1 MRAYDFHQARAT
13 YPASSFLFPQGSAE
27 ADDGV
32 ADMTN
37 SHKRGPWSQ
46 AEDHQL
52 MTLVSHQGA
61 LNWVRIAQFLG
72 TRTPK
77 QCRERY
83 HQNLKPSLNHEPISP
98 EEGVQIERMV
108 HEMGKRWAEIARRLH
123 NRSDNAVKN
132 WWNGSQNRRKR
143 DGRRKSSYGGYHHH
157 HQHVATS
164 QQQQQHCLSS
174 PIDSAPA
181 HHHQQQ
187 HQQHHH
193 HHYHHQDAH
202 PAAAAAAAAAAVA
215 PSHHHHHNPH
225 ARSLLG
231 YDMPEPSYSR
241 VGPLPMRSLAD
252 IPRILPNALP
262 PLTRAL
268 PRPLSPTYS
277 GRQYDTPLPSP
288 SALSPGADSVDGGPA
303 PSLMSDNGSSYSTS
317 PRASNRDLGS
327 PIDLPPLKNLSVR
340 RGSRSYDHPSHHP
353 HPHPHPHHHHPYQR
367 PGSLSPSDVK
377 LPGFSSLTA
386 YKPTASSELYSPR
399 THNTHLPTAP
409 SSPVNNLPALRMP
422 QSPQQQH
429 AICHRSSASRDRLG
443 ISSLIS

>member
-1 MRAYDFHQARAT
+1 MRAYDFHHARAT
-13 YPASSFLFPQGSAE
+13 HPASSFLFPQGPTE

-98 EEGVQIERMV
+98 EEGAQIERMV

-143 DGRRKSSYGGYHHH
+143 DGRRKSSYGSHHH
-157 HQHVATS
+157 HHVASS

-181 HHHQQQ
+181 HHH
-187 HQQHHH
+187 HHQHHH
-193 HHYHHQDAH
+193 DAH
-202 PAAAAAAAAAAVA
+202 SAAAAVA
-215 PSHHHHHNPH
+215 AVAAAPYHHHNPH
-225 ARSLLG
+225 ARSLLT
-231 YDMPEPSYSR
+231 YDMSEPSYGR

-303 PSLMSDNGSSYSTS
+303 PSLMSDNSSSYSTS

-327 PIDLPPLKNLSVR
+327 PVDLPPLKNLSVR
-340 RGSRSYDHPSHHP
+340 RGSRSYDHHSHH
-353 HPHPHPHHHHPYQR
+353 HHHHHPYQR
-367 PGSLSPSDVK
+367 PGSLSPADVK
-377 LPGFSSLTA
+377 LPGFSSLAA
-386 YKPTASSELYSPR
+386 YKGPAGPELYSPR
-399 THNTHLPTAP
+399 THSSHLPTAP

-422 QSPQQQH
+422 QPPSQQQH
-429 AICHRSSASRDRLG
+429 HISHRPSASRDRLG